1 MNSEKLRDAFSYIDD
16 KYLDLVESEQSR
28 RKPAWYYAGVAAACL
43 VVSLL
48 VFTTG
53 VMAADWFGLR
63 SLILEKPQV
72 DIDLSDA
79 VTAGQYS
86 AALSKDH
93 DIISL
98 SGYTDSP
105 EAQALAEWN
114 LFLATYDPDGTILKE
129 NDKNPEFL
137 GSLYFV
143 YSQEMQDKL
152 EEITEKY
159 GLKLHTEF
167 NLVSAKELAYRVG
180 GQFWTD
186 CCDVWTGYIYE
197 NGTFQ
202 FDGTCNA
209 DDFDYQFRRSVK
221 GTFEEVDLN
230 IGTASDYEEWQ
241 YTTTS
246 GEPLLLSLG
255 PNKALIFADDD
266 SCFITVNVL
275 AGTEEG
281 MSKETLEK
289 FADSFD
295 FGILKNVIEPDMR
308 GDIVL
313 PEDEERVFGTDSSS
327 AEGGTAGV
335 SDGANAD
342 AHTGRYGAYYD
353 IVFYLCY
360 NFLWPDGA
368 LCAYTYGSDY
378 DMQDNQFAISDV
390 DGDGQEELIV
400 CFMASP
406 ADEFRTSIY
415 RYDES
420 TGTCVEELQTA
431 PRENPG
437 NYPGMTFYDNGM
449 ISVYLSTNPSREVC
463 ETIWPYSIYQ
473 WNKKS
478 KSYDYVG
485 TLYGLDK
492 KLAVKAGEE
501 YPTAADT
508 DGYGTVYYLVD
519 DTAAGSTGDSTVMSR
534 SEYESWYE
542 EMFGGAAAKDI
553 TYLDMTDE
561 NISGIL
567 K

>member
-1 MNSEKLRDAFSYIDD
+1 MNSKKLRDAFSYIDD
-16 KYLDLVESEQSR
+16 RYLDLVESERSR
-28 RKPAWYYAGVAAACL
+28 KKPIWYYASVAAACL
-43 VVSLL
+43 VISLV

-53 VMAADWFGLR
+53 VLAADWFGLR
-63 SLILEKPQV
+63 SLILQKPDV

-93 DIISL
+93 DMISL
-98 SGYTDSP
+98 SGYTDSA

-129 NDKNPEFL
+129 NDKNPEFMN
-137 GSLYFV
+137 SMYSV
-143 YSQEMQDKL
+143 YSREMQDKL
-152 EEITEKY
+152 NEIAEKY
-159 GLKLHTEF
+159 GLKLHTDIDFPDVDEF
-167 NLVSAKELAYRVG
+167 ASRVG

-186 CCDVWTGYIYE
+186 CCDVESAYIYE

-202 FDGTCNA
+202 YDSTCSEYGL
-209 DDFDYQFRRSVK
+209 DYQFRRSVK

-230 IGTASDYEEWQ
+230 IGIAADYEEWQ
-241 YTTTS
+241 YMTSS
-246 GEPLLLSLG
+246 GEPLLLALG
-255 PNKALIFADDD
+255 PSKALIFADDD
-266 SCFITVNVL
+266 SCFIAINVL
-275 AGTEEG
+275 EGTEDG
-281 MSKETLEK
+281 LSKDTLEK

-295 FGILKNVIEPDMR
+295 FGILKNVIEPKMTD
-308 GDIVL
+308 DAL
-313 PEDEERVFGTDSSS
+313 SDDDDLTSGTVEAYTD
-327 AEGGTAGV
+327 
-335 SDGANAD
+335 AD
-342 AHTGRYGAYYD
+342 KAYYD
-353 IVFYLCY
+353 IVFNLCY
-360 NFLWPDGA
+360 NFIWPDGEV
-368 LCAYTYGSDY
+368 CAYTYGSGY
-378 DMQDNQFAISDV
+378 DMQDNQFAIADV

-400 CFMASP
+400 CFMASS

-420 TGTCVEELQTA
+420 TGVCVEELQTA

-437 NYPGMTFYDNGM
+437 KYPGMTFYDNGV
-449 ISVYLSTNPSREVC
+449 ISVYLSTNPGREVC

-473 WNKKS
+473 WNGKS

-492 KLAVKAGEE
+492 QLAVKAGEE

-519 DTAAGSTGDSTVMSR
+519 DSATGQNADSKTMSR
-534 SEYESWYE
+534 SKYESWYE
-542 EMFGGAAAKDI
+542 KMFGGAAAKDI

-561 NISGIL
+561 NINSIL
-567 K
+567 KQI

>member
-1 MNSEKLRDAFSYIDD
+1 MNSKKLRDAFSYIDD

-63 SLILEKPQV
+63 SLILENPQV

-114 LFLATYDPDGTILKE
+114 MFLATYDPDGTILKE

-159 GLKLHTEF
+159 GLKLHTDF

-209 DDFDYQFRRSVK
+209 DGFDYQFRRSVK

-241 YTTTS
+241 YTTTSS

-313 PEDEERVFGTDSSS
+313 PEDEERVFGTESSS
-327 AEGGTAGV
+327 A
-335 SDGANAD
+335 
-342 AHTGRYGAYYD
+342 
-353 IVFYLCY
+353 
-360 NFLWPDGA
+360 
-368 LCAYTYGSDY
+368 
-378 DMQDNQFAISDV
+378 
-390 DGDGQEELIV
+390 
-400 CFMASP
+400 
-406 ADEFRTSIY
+406 
-415 RYDES
+415 
-420 TGTCVEELQTA
+420 
-431 PRENPG
+431 
-437 NYPGMTFYDNGM
+437 
-449 ISVYLSTNPSREVC
+449 
-463 ETIWPYSIYQ
+463 
-473 WNKKS
+473 
-478 KSYDYVG
+478 
-485 TLYGLDK
+485 
-492 KLAVKAGEE
+492 
-501 YPTAADT
+501 ADT
-508 DGYGTVYYLVD
+508 NGYGTVYYLVD

-534 SEYESWYE
+534 SAYESWYE